1 VVKDRRSNA
10 AAGLTL
16 VEMLVGIAI
25 AMLACAALATLARST
40 LTAWRNAGA
49 HAEAVGEALAALDH
63 LTRDLRGGGY
73 DPLAHGGVGLT
84 AIAADEVT
92 ITADLDGDG
101 SVDETS
107 AEHVTYRRA
116 ESSDDLLRVVGRQ
129 AMPILG
135 GLAPGGLRLQYHDAE
150 GHALD
155 PAGAGSAA
163 AARTVAIE
171 LATRATVS
179 RPAVQVVG
187 GARLL
192 NR

>member
-1 VVKDRRSNA
+1 
-10 AAGLTL
+10 
-16 VEMLVGIAI
+16 MLVGLTI
-25 AMLACAALATLARST
+25 AMVACGALATLARST
-40 LTAWRNAGA
+40 LTAWRSAGA
-49 HAEAVGEALAALDH
+49 RSEVVDEALAALDH
-63 LTRDLRGGGY
+63 LTRDLRSAGY
-73 DPLAHGGVGLT
+73 DPLAHGGAGLT
-84 AIAADEVT
+84 AMAADEVT

-116 ESSDDLLRVVGRQ
+116 ESSGSLLRVVGRQ

-135 GLAPGGLRLQYHDAE
+135 DLAPGGLRLQYRDAE

-163 AARTVAIE
+163 ATRTVAIE
-171 LATRATVS
+171 LATRATAS
-179 RPAVQVVG
+179 RPAVEVAG